1 MAFDPAVVAAH
12 AAAIRDGRWFEL
24 VGLPFSDDELA
35 VLAGLAPRIVR
46 IASWDDARRAADD
59 PRAVAAYNR
68 DADEVVALK
77 TRALAHTAPDELL
90 RVMSAVV
97 DRGLDVF
104 HQAAQETARRTGI
117 TDEELTRVAAGAAT
131 EAVYRGALADA
142 VDGPGHPFVATARLF
157 ASGRWAVARLDDAL
171 AIF

>member
-1 MAFDPAVVAAH
+1 MPFDPAVVAVH

-24 VGLPFSDDELA
+24 VGLPFSDDERA
-35 VLAGLAPRIVR
+35 ALAGLAPRIVR
-46 IASWDDARRAADD
+46 IANWDDARRVAEDAPADAAHD
-59 PRAVAAYNR
+59 R

-104 HQAAQETARRTGI
+104 HQAAQRTALRAGI
-117 TDEELTRVAAGAAT
+117 ADEELTRVAAGAAT
-131 EAVYRGALADA
+131 EAVYRGALAAA
-142 VDGPGHPFVATARLF
+142 VDGPGHRFVAIARLF
-157 ASGRWAVARLDDAL
+157 ASGRWPVARVDDTL
-171 AIF
+171 FVF